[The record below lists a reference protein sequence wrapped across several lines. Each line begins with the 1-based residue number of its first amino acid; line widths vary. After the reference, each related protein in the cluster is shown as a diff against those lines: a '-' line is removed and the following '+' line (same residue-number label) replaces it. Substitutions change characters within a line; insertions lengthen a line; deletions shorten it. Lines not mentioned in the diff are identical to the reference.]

1 MTIPYFTTPL
11 DANARFSFDE
21 QVVACF
27 PDMIRRVVCL
37 VRTDARHVAD
47 FAKRHCQFRQ
57 TNSDG
62 NKVSRV
68 YDLGCSLGAVSF
80 ALAGEFAPQD
90 CKSKPLISQS
100 R

>member
-1 MTIPYFTTPL
+1 MLAMLPI
-11 DANARFSFDE
+11 
-21 QVVACF
+21 
-27 PDMIRRVVCL
+27 
-37 VRTDARHVAD
+37 

-90 CKSKPLISQS
+90 LQIKAIDISEPMIAKAQS
-100 R
+100 VLMQHYPEHD